1 MVLYHSGTGVT
12 SNAVHPGVILTQ
24 LAQNAENM
32 FPLAFITVRLLRFTV
47 WFFGKTTVQ
56 GAQTSIYCAVD
67 ETIATTS
74 GVYFK

>member
-1 MVLYHSGTGVT
+1 MFLYNLGTGVT
-12 SNAVHPGVILTQ
+12 SNALHPGAISTQ
-24 LAQNAENM
+24 LAQNADNVL
-32 FPLAFITVRLLRFTV
+32 PLAFITVPLLRFTL
-47 WFFGKTTVQ
+47 WFFGKTIVQ

>member
-1 MVLYHSGTGVT
+1 MILHNSGTGVT
-12 SNAVHPGVILTQ
+12 SNALHPGTISTQ
-24 LAQNAENM
+24 LAQNAESAL
-32 FPLAFITVRLLRFTV
+32 PLPILTVPLIRLILRL
-47 WFFGKTTVQ
+47 FGKTTVQ